1 MKDVL
6 VRFLTLQPLNEHPII
21 PWGLLLTWLALVAN
35 CGASIWSQSWSLK
48 TRLVWLFT
56 VFLIPVVGMAAYLS
70 VCLVRA
76 DFSFLRFVIGSPKST
91 KLPQTVTL
99 RLPSK
104 TV

>member
-21 PWGLLLTWLALVAN
+21 PWGLLLIWVALVGN
-35 CGASIWSQSWSLK
+35 CFASIWSQPWGLK
-48 TRLVWLFT
+48 TRLVWFFT
-56 VFLIPVVGMAAYLS
+56 VLLIPVVGMTVYLS
-70 VCLVRA
+70 VCLVMA
-76 DFSFLRFVIGSPKST
+76 DFSFMRFVMVSPKST
-91 KLPQTVTL
+91 KLPQTKTL